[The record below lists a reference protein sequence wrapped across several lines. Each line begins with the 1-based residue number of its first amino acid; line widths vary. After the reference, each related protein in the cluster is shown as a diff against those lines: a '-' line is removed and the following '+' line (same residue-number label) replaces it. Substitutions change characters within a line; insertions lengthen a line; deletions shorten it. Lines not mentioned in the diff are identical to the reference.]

1 MSVSVQ
7 VTGILGRRMEVA
19 VPAERVEKAFS
30 LRLQTVSRSA
40 KIKGFRPGKAPLDI
54 VRRQYGGQ
62 VRDEVVNELIGQAL
76 SESLRQESLQP
87 VGQPQVEP
95 LSLGS
100 GEDLRFAAHFEV
112 YPTVNLQGHEG
123 MELTLP
129 EVAVADADVDAMIET
144 LRKQRPDYVEASR
157 AAADQDRV
165 TVDFE
170 GTLDGV
176 PFDGGKAEGITF
188 ILGAGRM
195 IPDFETGIRGGSA
208 GETRT
213 FDVNFP
219 ADYGAPQLAGKTA
232 QFTAT
237 VRKVEEAQL
246 PELNDEFCKAFGIEE
261 GGVER
266 LRAEVRD
273 NMQREL
279 EQTLRQRR
287 RSAILDKLAESNP
300 LELPQL
306 LVEQA
311 IRELQLDML
320 RRMGARDASK
330 LPPRDPFVDPAR
342 KRVQIGLLMTE
353 LINRAQL
360 QLDPAL
366 VEARIKDAAA
376 QQPNPEEAEKQFRGD
391 QRVIQQVQMGLLEEM
406 ALEWVASRANV
417 TRQPTSFRE
426 VMNFG
431 AEAAV

>member
-7 VTGILGRRMEVA
+7 VTGILGRRMEVG

-30 LRLQTVSRSA
+30 LRLQTVSRTA

-76 SESLRQESLQP
+76 SDSLRQENLQP

-123 MELTLP
+123 MELSLP
-129 EVAVADADVDAMIET
+129 AVEVTDADVDAMVET
-144 LRKQRPDYVEASR
+144 LRKQRPDYVDAGR

-170 GTLDGV
+170 GTLEGV
-176 PFDGGKAEGITF
+176 PFDGGKAEGIAF

-195 IPDFETGIRGGSA
+195 IPDFEAGIRGGSA

-237 VRKVEEAQL
+237 LQKVEAPQL
-246 PELNDEFCKAFGIEE
+246 PELNDEFCKAFGIDE

-266 LRAEVRD
+266 LRQEVRE

-330 LPPRDPFVDPAR
+330 LPPRDPFVEPAR

-360 QLDPAL
+360 QLDPAA
-366 VEARIKDAAA
+366 VEARIKEAAA
-376 QQPNPEEAEKQFRGD
+376 QQPNPEEAEKQYRSS
-391 QRVIQQVQMGLLEEM
+391 QQAIQQIQMGLLEEM
-406 ALEWVASRANV
+406 ALEWVASRANISPQAV
-417 TRQPTSFRE
+417 SFRE

-431 AEAAV
+431 AEA

>member
-62 VRDEVVNELIGQAL
+62 VRDEVVNELIGQSL
-76 SESLRQESLQP
+76 SESLRQENLQP

-123 MELTLP
+123 MELSLP
-129 EVAVADADVDAMIET
+129 AVEVTDADVDAMVET
-144 LRKQRPDYVEASR
+144 LRKQRPDYVDAGR
-157 AAADQDRV
+157 AAEDQDRV

-176 PFDGGKAEGITF
+176 PFDGGKAEGISF

-195 IPDFETGIRGGSA
+195 IPDFEAGIRGGSA

-237 VRKVEEAQL
+237 LQKVEAPQL
-246 PELNDEFCKAFGIEE
+246 PELNDEFCKAFGIDE

-266 LRAEVRD
+266 LRTEVRE

-300 LELPQL
+300 IELPQL

-311 IRELQLDML
+311 IRELQMDML

-330 LPPRDPFVDPAR
+330 LPPRDPFVEPAR
-342 KRVQIGLLMTE
+342 KRVQVGLLMTE

-360 QLDPAL
+360 QLDPAA
-366 VEARIKDAAA
+366 VEARIKEAAA
-376 QQPNPEEAEKQFRGD
+376 QQPNPEEAEKQYRSS
-391 QRVIQQVQMGLLEEM
+391 QQAIQQIQMGLLEEM
-406 ALEWVASRANV
+406 ALEWVASRANISPQAV
-417 TRQPTSFRE
+417 SFRE

-431 AEAAV
+431 AEA